1 MTVDGEAFELICD
14 HCHCG
19 YSSLLLSAGD
29 QCEDLS
35 WIPNGWHARIGD
47 DTDSYKALECAGR
60 VWPEGSEELEAKWTD
75 EQLAAERARMLKASA

>member
-29 QCEDLS
+29 QCEGQNTRVCVLKK
-35 WIPNGWHARIGD
+35 
-47 DTDSYKALECAGR
+47 DSYKALECAGR